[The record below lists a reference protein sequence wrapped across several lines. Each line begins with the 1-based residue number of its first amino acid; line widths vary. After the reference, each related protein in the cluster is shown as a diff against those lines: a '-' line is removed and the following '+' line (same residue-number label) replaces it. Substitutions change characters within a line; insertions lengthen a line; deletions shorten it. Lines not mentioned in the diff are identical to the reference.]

1 MNCTYQDVQDL
12 DVDVYDVLV
21 EELSKKPDV
30 GETD

>member
-21 EELSKKPDV
+21 EELSKKPEP